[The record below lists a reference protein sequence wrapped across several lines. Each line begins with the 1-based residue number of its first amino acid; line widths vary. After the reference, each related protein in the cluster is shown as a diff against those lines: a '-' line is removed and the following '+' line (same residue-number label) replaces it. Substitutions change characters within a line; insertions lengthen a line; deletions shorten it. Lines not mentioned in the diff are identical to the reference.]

1 MCVRLEAKI
10 CKFYEFSVLLFFFKL
25 SNYFLLVNFIN
36 FVLNTRLYGRA
47 DILSFYVAYKTRVV
61 YLVENFQL
69 ELVLIISFAFHFG
82 GSLDLIEVSLT
93 FLRCHSR

>member
-1 MCVRLEAKI
+1 MEEQI
-10 CKFYEFSVLLFFFKL
+10 F
-25 SNYFLLVNFIN
+25 
-36 FVLNTRLYGRA
+36 
-47 DILSFYVAYKTRVV
+47 LSFYVAYKTRVV

-69 ELVLIISFAFHFG
+69 ELVLIISFACHFG